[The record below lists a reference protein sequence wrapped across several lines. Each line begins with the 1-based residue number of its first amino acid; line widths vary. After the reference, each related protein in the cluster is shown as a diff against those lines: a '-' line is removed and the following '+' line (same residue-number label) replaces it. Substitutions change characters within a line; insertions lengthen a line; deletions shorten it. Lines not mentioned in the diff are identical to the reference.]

1 MVVASRGREVSDSGL
16 GRKWRESSRTMQ
28 HSRKNQVAHGTKLV
42 QEAVGWR
49 GNKGPKTASPKLL
62 RLHCLKVGVTDESRE
77 LAQSED

>member
-1 MVVASRGREVSDSGL
+1 
-16 GRKWRESSRTMQ
+16 MQ
-28 HSRKNQVAHGTKLV
+28 HSRKNQVAHGTKLA

-62 RLHCLKVGVTDESRE
+62 RLHYLKAGITDESKE